1 MAKNELVKTYSNGDI
16 EYRTSNS
23 FYTQLIFFIAIPS
36 SFIAFPGSLVAA
48 IHYYSSLLLIIAL
61 FFLLSTIVLLLLYP
75 YSNKQRTKKET
86 TFVIETIQSIVK
98 QDAEE
103 RNQEIEKI
111 IFFIDT
117 NFPNNDDEQYV
128 LALTT
133 DKIVLR
139 YLVEELDCNDKGYIH
154 KLIKR
159 RPAICPDENLLHKI
173 APLSIWTKIKNSSFY
188 TTLQSWVYILG
199 FSLIGAAP
207 IIVIILSNNKLWIVS
222 FILFSLVL
230 AILLPLLYNITD
242 AKLPKNK
249 FGNFVRMTL
258 FLLNILFYKLTS
270 KTIPFFTIIMVIFML
285 SVPFLMFYLPT
296 LAIDY
301 FLYDITT
308 NTRLYLSLTLP
319 FIFIY
324 QQSKMIKWMLL
335 KYSPLAL
342 NEHHFQY
349 HMRELTKFLYTK
361 DNLNLFIYPCYFLF
375 FLISNF
381 WRFQTN
387 TDFISEDFNSIL
399 IKSFLTYFAYTNML
413 DKMKKNS
420 SPSAKCSNSCAIF
433 LTPVIVMKIGKQNEK
448 AVEDRKTIVGI

>member
-23 FYTQLIFFIAIPS
+23 SYNQLIFFIATPS
-36 SFIAFPGSLVAA
+36 SLIALLFSLVAA
-48 IHYYSSLLLIIAL
+48 KHYYSSLLCIIAL
-61 FFLLSTIVLLLLYP
+61 FLSLGTIVLGFLYP
-75 YSNKQRTKKET
+75 NSNKQRTKKET
-86 TFVIETIQSIVK
+86 TFVIETIHSIVK
-98 QDAEE
+98 QDAQE
-103 RNQEIEKI
+103 RNLEIEKI
-111 IFFIDT
+111 NFFIDT
-117 NFPNNDDEQYV
+117 NSPNNNEEQYV

-188 TTLQSWVYILG
+188 TTLQTCVYILG
-199 FSLIGAAP
+199 FSLIGASP
-207 IIVIILSNNKLWIVS
+207 FIIIVLSNNKLWIVLLI
-222 FILFSLVL
+222 FLPPFL
-230 AILLPLLYNITD
+230 AIFLLLFHEYID

-249 FGNFVRMTL
+249 FGNFVRIIL
-258 FLLNILFYKLTS
+258 LLLNILFYKFASNAL
-270 KTIPFFTIIMVIFML
+270 PFFTII
-285 SVPFLMFYLPT
+285 LMAMSIFYLPFLLFYLST

-308 NTRLYLSLTLP
+308 NTRLYLSLSLP
-319 FIFIY
+319 FIFVY
-324 QQSKMIKWMLL
+324 QQSKMIKRMLL

-349 HMRELTKFLYTK
+349 HMRELANFLYTK
-361 DNLNLFIYPCYFLF
+361 DNLNLFIYPSYFLL
-375 FLISNF
+375 FLFSNF

-387 TDFISEDFNSIL
+387 TDFINEDINSIL

-413 DKMKKNS
+413 DKKKKAQFSISQMLQLMRNIS
-420 SPSAKCSNSCAIF
+420 NASDQDEEWKAK
-433 LTPVIVMKIGKQNEK
+433 
-448 AVEDRKTIVGI
+448 RKGSRR

>member
-1 MAKNELVKTYSNGDI
+1 MAKNELVKTHSNGDI

-75 YSNKQRTKKET
+75 YSNKQRTKKEN

-98 QDAEE
+98 QDAQE
-103 RNQEIEKI
+103 RNMEIEKI
-111 IFFIDT
+111 NFFIDT
-117 NFPNNDDEQYV
+117 NSPNNDEEQYV

-207 IIVIILSNNKLWIVS
+207 IIVIMLSNNKLWIVS
-222 FILFSLVL
+222 FILFPLVL

-242 AKLPKNK
+242 AKLAKNK
-249 FGNFVRMTL
+249 SGNFVRMTL

-285 SVPFLMFYLPT
+285 SVPFLMFYL
-296 LAIDY
+296 
-301 FLYDITT
+301 
-308 NTRLYLSLTLP
+308 
-319 FIFIY
+319 
-324 QQSKMIKWMLL
+324 
-335 KYSPLAL
+335 
-342 NEHHFQY
+342 H
-349 HMRELTKFLYTK
+349 
-361 DNLNLFIYPCYFLF
+361 
-375 FLISNF
+375 
-381 WRFQTN
+381 
-387 TDFISEDFNSIL
+387 
-399 IKSFLTYFAYTNML
+399 
-413 DKMKKNS
+413 
-420 SPSAKCSNSCAIF
+420 
-433 LTPVIVMKIGKQNEK
+433 
-448 AVEDRKTIVGI
+448 

>member
-36 SFIAFPGSLVAA
+36 SLIALLFSLVAA
-48 IHYYSSLLLIIAL
+48 KHYYSSLLCIIAL
-61 FFLLSTIVLLLLYP
+61 FLSLGTIVLGFLYP
-75 YSNKQRTKKET
+75 NSNKQRTKKET

-98 QDAEE
+98 QDAQE
-103 RNQEIEKI
+103 RNLEIEKI
-111 IFFIDT
+111 NFFIDT
-117 NFPNNDDEQYV
+117 NSPNNNEEQYV

-188 TTLQSWVYILG
+188 TTLQTCVYILG
-199 FSLIGAAP
+199 FSLIGASP
-207 IIVIILSNNKLWIVS
+207 FIIIVLSNNKLWIVLLI
-222 FILFSLVL
+222 FLPPFL
-230 AILLPLLYNITD
+230 AIFLLLFHEYID
-242 AKLPKNK
+242 DKLPKNK
-249 FGNFVRMTL
+249 FGNFVRIIL
-258 FLLNILFYKLTS
+258 LLLNILFYKFASNAL
-270 KTIPFFTIIMVIFML
+270 PFFTII
-285 SVPFLMFYLPT
+285 LMAMSIFYLPFLLFYLST

-308 NTRLYLSLTLP
+308 NTRLYLSLSLP
-319 FIFIY
+319 FIFVY
-324 QQSKMIKWMLL
+324 QQSKMIKRMLL

-349 HMRELTKFLYTK
+349 HMRELANFLYTK
-361 DNLNLFIYPCYFLF
+361 DNLNLFIYPSYFLL
-375 FLISNF
+375 FLFSNF

-387 TDFISEDFNSIL
+387 TDFINEDINSIL

-413 DKMKKNS
+413 DKKKKAQFSISQMLQLMRNI
-420 SPSAKCSNSCAIF
+420 SNASD
-433 LTPVIVMKIGKQNEK
+433 QNEEWK
-448 AVEDRKTIVGI
+448 AKRKGSRR